1 MGIMGS
7 SLISPCM
14 TPSRRK
20 NSLEPMD
27 IFICLSNFMSVN
39 LEMFPFTEPQILIN
53 VLKIQ
58 SILFKI

>member
-1 MGIMGS
+1 
-7 SLISPCM
+7 
-14 TPSRRK
+14 
-20 NSLEPMD
+20 MD